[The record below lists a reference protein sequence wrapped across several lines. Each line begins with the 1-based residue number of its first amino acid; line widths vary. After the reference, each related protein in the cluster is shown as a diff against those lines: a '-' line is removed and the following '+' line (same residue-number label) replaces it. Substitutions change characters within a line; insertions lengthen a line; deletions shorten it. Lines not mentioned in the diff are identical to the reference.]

1 MKTLDELEARLQSL
15 VEEHLVKYIP
25 GYKPE
30 NRIAHLLAAALYNGL
45 IKRGSL
51 IKAPN
56 VFSITAHPNTIAEWN
71 REPLLLEELANALH
85 ETGTE
90 AGFRFTNR
98 IKVFTFADSNLS
110 PGEIRI
116 TASIKTEPLTETRG
130 IPAAERTP
138 EGEGEEIPQNA
149 FLILGGTKIIPLNRS
164 VINIGRRL
172 DNHIILDD
180 PRVSRAH
187 AQLRVVKG
195 RFVIF
200 DLESTGGTFVN
211 GKRVSQT
218 VLYPGDVISLAGVT
232 LIFGQDLPSGRILEE
247 LTAPQSPVSAE
258 RPTAHLNPEDETET
272 E

>member
-1 MKTLDELEARLQSL
+1 MKTLDELETRLQSL

-30 NRIAHLLAAALYNGL
+30 DQVAHLLAAALYNGL
-45 IKRGSL
+45 VKRGSL

-56 VFSITAHPNTIAEWN
+56 VFNISAHPTTMAKWN
-71 REPLLLEELANALH
+71 QEPRLLEELANALH

-90 AGFRFTNR
+90 AGFRFSGR
-98 IKVFTFADSNLS
+98 IKVVTTADSNLP
-110 PGEIRI
+110 PGKVHIS
-116 TASIKTEPLTETRG
+116 ASIKTGPLAETRG
-130 IPAAERTP
+130 IPAAEKA
-138 EGEGEEIPQNA
+138 ENGEAEAIPSNA

-172 DNHIILDD
+172 DNHIVIDD

-187 AQLRVVKG
+187 AQLRTVKG

-200 DLESTGGTFVN
+200 DLESTGGTLVN
-211 GKRVSQT
+211 GKRTSQT

-247 LTAPQSPVSAE
+247 LTEPQSSASAE
-258 RPTAHLNPEDETET
+258 RPTAHLKPEDEIES

>member
-15 VEEHLVKYIP
+15 VEEHLVKYVP

-30 NRIAHLLAAALYNGL
+30 DQVAHLLAAALYNG
-45 IKRGSL
+45 IVKRGSL

-56 VFSITAHPNTIAEWN
+56 VFIISAHPTTIAKWN
-71 REPLLLEELANALH
+71 QEPRLLEELANALH

-90 AGFRFTNR
+90 AGFRFSSR
-98 IKVFTFADSNLS
+98 PKV
-110 PGEIRI
+110 I
-116 TASIKTEPLTETRG
+116 TAADPSLPPGKVHISASSKTSPLGETRG
-130 IPAAERTP
+130 IPAAQKIES
-138 EGEGEEIPQNA
+138 GEAETIPSNA

-172 DNHIILDD
+172 DNHIVIDD

-187 AQLRVVKG
+187 AQLRTVKG

-200 DLESTGGTFVN
+200 DLESTGGTLVN
-211 GKRVSQT
+211 GKRTSQT

-232 LIFGQDLPSGRILEE
+232 LIFGQDLPSGRALEE
-247 LTAPQSPVSAE
+247 LTEPQSPTSAE
-258 RPTAHLNPEDETET
+258 RPTAHLKMEDEVES